1 MRVVEQKMDS
11 GLKKVGDSSSLAI
24 GVQFVATQKK
34 KRQAPLKHQRNTEK
48 YPEMLVVQNV
58 KRIKKW

>member
-1 MRVVEQKMDS
+1 MDS
-11 GLKKVGDSSSLAI
+11 GIKKAGDSSSLAI

-58 KRIKKW
+58 KSINKW